1 MTKSSD
7 WFLRPRKHHTGGIWE
22 RSFHTENASDFF
34 RPDWAGGIQQR
45 KNHQSFWTCVWRKL
59 GKGNR
64 VIIVTSSFSF
74 SAKCFFSSSQNRK
87 AGVFKV
93 PPKIVFEKLR
103 CRHWFGVD
111 DRSNRRNKSA
121 FSNSS
126 GFKSF
131 FQKLRFRDWF
141 GVDGRPTLE
150 IKLRFQIYSATLV
163 RMLPEKSAG
172 ERISHSSS

>member
-7 WFLRPRKHHTGGIWE
+7 WFLRPRKHHIGGIWE

-45 KNHQSFWTCVWRKL
+45 KNHRSFWTCVWRKL

-74 SAKCFFSSSQNRK
+74 SAKCFFSSTQNRK

-103 CRHWFGVD
+103 CRG
-111 DRSNRRNKSA
+111 
-121 FSNSS
+121 
-126 GFKSF
+126 
-131 FQKLRFRDWF
+131 WF
-141 GVDGRPTLE
+141 GVDGRPALE
-150 IKLRFQIYSATLV
+150 INPRFQIPPVLRAFS
-163 RMLPEKSAG
+163 KSFVVVTDSVWTVS
-172 ERISHSSS
+172 IP